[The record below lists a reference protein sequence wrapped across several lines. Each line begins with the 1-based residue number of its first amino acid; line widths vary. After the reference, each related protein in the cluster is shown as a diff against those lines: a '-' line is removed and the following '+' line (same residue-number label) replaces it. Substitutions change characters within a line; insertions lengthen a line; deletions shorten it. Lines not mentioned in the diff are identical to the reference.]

1 MGWRPRVAG
10 TGPGKLTSLTNL
22 AEAGRRAASDHRAGV
37 RDGRSWYTIRNAAGS
52 TGPAEI
58 YLYDMI
64 GGWGITAQDF
74 VDELRQ
80 ITGSAIDLHVNCEGG
95 EVFDGIAIFAALAQH
110 PATVTAYV
118 DGLAASAASFVVQA
132 ANERVMGRHARM
144 MIHDAHAL
152 CIGNAADMR
161 DTAALLDDLSGEIAS
176 IYAERS
182 GRADTATWRQAMT
195 AGMDGTWYAAQ
206 AAVDAGLAD
215 RVAEGATPGD
225 RAPAVPRNQSEPA
238 PEPAEP
244 PATDPAPD
252 TEPAVAWDPDA
263 FLRITTEWP
272 ALIADPEPEPGPPAI
287 NPYELIRAVR
297 EAAGE

>member
-1 MGWRPRVAG
+1 MDLS
-10 TGPGKLTSLTNL
+10 KLTNL
-22 AEAGRRAASDHRAGV
+22 AGRARQRAHAAEQRTPT
-37 RDGRSWYTIRNAAGS
+37 GRTWYTIRNAAGS
-52 TGPAEI
+52 GGPAEI

-80 ITGSAIDLHVNCEGG
+80 VTGNAIDLHVNCEGG

-118 DGLAASAASFVVQA
+118 DGLAASAASFIVQA
-132 ANERVMGRHARM
+132 GDDRVMGRHARM

-161 DTAALLDDLSGEIAS
+161 DTANLLDDLSGEIAS

-182 GRADTATWRQAMT
+182 GRGDTATWRQAMT
-195 AGMDGTWYAAQ
+195 AGMDGTWYNAQ

-215 RVAEGATPGD
+215 RVAESTTPGD
-225 RAPAVPRNQSEPA
+225 RAPVVPRAQQTPPADSPAEQEPLV
-238 PEPAEP
+238 PEP
-244 PATDPAPD
+244 DPAD
-252 TEPAVAWDPDA
+252 ELDWDPAA
-263 FLRITTEWP
+263 FLRTTTELP
-272 ALIADPEPEPGPPAI
+272 ALIVDREPDPGPPAI
-287 NPYELIRAVR
+287 DPYQFIRTVR
-297 EAAGE
+297 EATSR